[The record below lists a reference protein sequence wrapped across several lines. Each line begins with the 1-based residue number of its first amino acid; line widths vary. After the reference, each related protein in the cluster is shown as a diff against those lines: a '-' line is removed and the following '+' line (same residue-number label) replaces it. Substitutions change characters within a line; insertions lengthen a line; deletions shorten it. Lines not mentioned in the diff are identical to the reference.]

1 MRRREAAMSCP
12 GIYLVPM
19 FVLAGLVACG
29 GGEQL
34 SNPVGLE
41 SLQVPLSE
49 EQNQSLQQT

>member
-1 MRRREAAMSCP
+1 MSCP

-41 SLQVPLSE
+41 SRQVPLSE